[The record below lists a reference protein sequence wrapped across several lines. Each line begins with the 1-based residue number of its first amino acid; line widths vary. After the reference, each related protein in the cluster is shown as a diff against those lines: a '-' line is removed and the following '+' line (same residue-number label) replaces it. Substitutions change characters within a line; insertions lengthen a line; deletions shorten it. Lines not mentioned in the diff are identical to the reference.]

1 MREVNKQDVVD
12 MVNHWS
18 EVFHLPIL
26 DYPKFPQQE
35 RINLAM
41 ELIREELAEV
51 HEGINNKDIRE
62 VQDGL
67 GDLLWVTLRAMMEF
81 GIDPVKT
88 IEAIY
93 DSNMSKADYNVE
105 DAMKTKAKY
114 NEQGIDTYMK
124 IRYNAFITH
133 RAGDNKVLKS
143 INYKEPN
150 L

>member
-1 MREVNKQDVVD
+1 MKEVNKQDVVD

-26 DYPKFPQQE
+26 NYPKFPQQE

-93 DSNMSKADYNVE
+93 DSNMSKADYN
-105 DAMKTKAKY
+105 
-114 NEQGIDTYMK
+114 I
-124 IRYNAFITH
+124 
-133 RAGDNKVLKS
+133 
-143 INYKEPN
+143 
-150 L
+150 